1 MGTLFWLI
9 FCLVYPV
16 VLVLANNE
24 TDTYTN
30 TSLFFVEEDDHD
42 YSLLQEDTETD
53 DSSGD
58 YFEDMILS
66 RLETIDQTYDPL
78 PFLYINLQACY

>member
-9 FCLVYPV
+9 FCLYP
-16 VLVLANNE
+16 VLVLANND
-24 TDTYTN
+24 TDNYTN

-42 YSLLQEDTETD
+42 YSLLQQDTET

-66 RLETIDQTYDPL
+66 RLETIDQT
-78 PFLYINLQACY
+78 FV

>member
-16 VLVLANNE
+16 VLVLANND
-24 TDTYTN
+24 TDNMHYTN

-42 YSLLQEDTETD
+42 YELLQEVDT

-66 RLETIDQTYDPL
+66 RLETIDQTYV
-78 PFLYINLQACY
+78 

>member
-9 FCLVYPV
+9 FCLYP
-16 VLVLANNE
+16 VLVLANND
-24 TDTYTN
+24 TDNYTN

-42 YSLLQEDTETD
+42 YSLLEQDTDT

-66 RLETIDQTYDPL
+66 RLETIDQTYV
-78 PFLYINLQACY
+78 

>member
-9 FCLVYPV
+9 FCLYP
-16 VLVLANNE
+16 VLVLANND
-24 TDTYTN
+24 TDNYTN

-42 YSLLQEDTETD
+42 YSLLKQDTDT

-66 RLETIDQTYDPL
+66 RLETIDQTYV
-78 PFLYINLQACY
+78 

>member
-9 FCLVYPV
+9 FCLFP
-16 VLVLANNE
+16 VLVLANND
-24 TDTYTN
+24 TDMHYTN

-42 YSLLQEDTETD
+42 YSLLQQDTET

-66 RLETIDQTYDPL
+66 RLETIDQTYV
-78 PFLYINLQACY
+78 

>member
-9 FCLVYPV
+9 FCLYP
-16 VLVLANNE
+16 VLVLANND
-24 TDTYTN
+24 TDNMHYTN

-42 YSLLQEDTETD
+42 YELLQQDTDT

-66 RLETIDQTYDPL
+66 RLETIDQTYV
-78 PFLYINLQACY
+78 

>member
-9 FCLVYPV
+9 FCLYPV
-16 VLVLANNE
+16 VLVLGDND
-24 TDTYTN
+24 TDNYTN

-66 RLETIDQTYDPL
+66 RLETIDQTYV
-78 PFLYINLQACY
+78 

>member
-9 FCLVYPV
+9 FCLYP
-16 VLVLANNE
+16 VLVLANND
-24 TDTYTN
+24 TDNYTN

-42 YSLLQEDTETD
+42 YSLLQQDTDT

-66 RLETIDQTYDPL
+66 RLETIDQTYV
-78 PFLYINLQACY
+78 